1 MKKLS
6 ILCIFS
12 VLFTGCLTKNPTIES
27 TKPWE
32 GHYYDIASL
41 TNAIEKMQL
50 DKDESIWI
58 MSNYT
63 LNRLLKNASGK

>member
-12 VLFTGCLTKNPTIES
+12 MLFSGCLTKDPVIES
-27 TKPWE
+27 TKQWE
-32 GHYYDIASL
+32 GHYYDVTSL

-50 DKDESIWI
+50 DKDESIWM
-58 MSNYT
+58 MSNHT
-63 LNRLLKNASGK
+63 LNRLLKNAAGK